1 MVEHLFCKQ
10 EVAGSSPVLGSKC
23 CSLEKGIVAGSAT
36 EWYISDTSKLHNTG
50 DFSTSNCG
58 YRIMVIT
65 LDFQS
70 KDESSILS
78 SRSRVCGNPRI
89 CDEHIPTI
97 CCVSEGVN
105 TYHFL

>member
-1 MVEHLFCKQ
+1 MTNFLDK
-10 EVAGSSPVLGSKC
+10 LGTTTT
-23 CSLEKGIVAGSAT
+23 LR
-36 EWYISDTSKLHNTG
+36 N
-50 DFSTSNCG
+50 STSNCG

-78 SRSRVCGNPRI
+78 SRSMVCGTRKI